1 MIEVNRTVTGTEELT
16 LEDAKAFL
24 RVDFDDDDTL
34 ITDLISQSRDL
45 IEQYTNRS
53 LVDSEIKLTASKRQS
68 IILPFGLVSTV
79 VSVKDTETQEDL
91 EFKWDGLYL
100 SYVSDNTTLI
110 DYTTVANN
118 TQGLMLGWKEIVSY
132 FYENRGDTSSIAL
145 ILYYNTNLMPY
156 RRKIW
161 I

>member
-132 FYENRGDTSSIAL
+132 LYENRGDTSSIAL